1 MTSVPFFGFAVH
13 PNMILALLHWFHSS
27 SFTHTKSKHNNKW
40 NHRRYTSSVNFF
52 SLTRSVLVTVA
63 ASGFD
68 ESSNQNYL
76 NPTISPLKFLLDPR
90 SSWKCIKV
98 HSNKWVTDGCLTIN
112 GQPLVSKNVNPSL
125 KSGNDFESMA
135 REKPVCFYISQ
146 RWSGLKYGLVVSGSN
161 LNQFHL
167 G

>member
-52 SLTRSVLVTVA
+52 SLTRA

-98 HSNKWVTDGCLTIN
+98 HSNKWVTDGFLTIN

-125 KSGNDFESMA
+125 KSGNDFESME
-135 REKPVCFYISQ
+135 REKPVSSYTSQ
-146 RWSGLKYGLVVSGSN
+146 RWSGLKYGLAVSGSN